1 MKYLIVLLMSLSLI
15 ACKDKPQEVGID
27 LSKNVVTPEGINTLV
42 PDEVDGGEMLLG
54 EINFDGLQ
62 KEPFTEWFELNYN
75 GHSLDTTAI
84 DSLKPLL
91 KKVSI
96 KVFMGTWCE
105 DSQREVPA
113 LLKILEAADY
123 KMDYLEMVAVTH
135 DKDTPDGLE
144 ADYEIE
150 YVPTIIFYK
159 DGSEIN
165 RIVEYPQQTLEQDML
180 TILKEEPYKHTYA
193 E

>member
-1 MKYLIVLLMSLSLI
+1 MKYLIILLISLSLI
-15 ACKDKPQEVGID
+15 ACKNSDKQEESTTSTETIA
-27 LSKNVVTPEGINTLV
+27 SEGVNTLV

-54 EINFDGLQ
+54 KINFEGLQ
-62 KEPFTEWFELNYN
+62 KEPFEEWFRLNYN
-75 GHSLDTTAI
+75 VHPLNTTLI
-84 DSLKPLL
+84 DSIKPLL
-91 KKVSI
+91 KNVSI

-113 LLKILEAADY
+113 LYKILEASEY

-135 DKDTPDGLE
+135 DKDTPQGLE
-144 ADYEIE
+144 IDYELE

-159 DGSEIN
+159 DGAEIN
-165 RIVEYPQQTLEQDML
+165 RIVEYPQQNLERDML

>member
-1 MKYLIVLLMSLSLI
+1 MSLGVI
-15 ACKDKPQEVGID
+15 ACKNSEKQEETAA
-27 LSKNVVTPEGINTLV
+27 TPEIETTEGMNTLV

-54 EINFDGLQ
+54 KINFDGLK
-62 KEPFTEWFELNYN
+62 KEPFQEWFDLNYS
-75 GHSLDTTAI
+75 GHVVDTTLI
-84 DSLKPLL
+84 DSIQPLL
-91 KKVSI
+91 KNVYI

-113 LLKILEAADY
+113 LLKILEAANY
-123 KMDYLEMVAVTH
+123 KMDYLEMVAMTH
-135 DKDTPDGLE
+135 DKDTPQGLE
-144 ADYEIE
+144 TDYEVE

-159 DGSEIN
+159 GGAEIN
-165 RIVEYPQQTLEQDML
+165 RIVEYPIQTLERDML